1 MAVKKL
7 LSMRTKTQIKRVL
20 GLGGAAALFVGGNT
34 PVWADSLSINF
45 EPPTYSPISID
56 GQNGWGGQDGPG
68 NTRGPIN
75 PLIDQTVV
83 TNGPGAPSS
92 FGLQSWRI
100 SNAYTSG
107 TFGDMPF
114 SPNLVNEAGET
125 HAFNSFAG
133 VQYSGGIR
141 QNHFDMQLS
150 FTSADP
156 TGLETDSYVSISP
169 DRGDGARMSY
179 IRLEDHPAGLSVFF
193 DDYQDKFP
201 YGSYG
206 NTATAADGCN
216 TAQGDDFYEYLVA
229 SGLARATAH
238 TVRLS
243 IDFKD
248 GPRNDVVKVYVD
260 GDLKHTGTTWED
272 YFRWCGE
279 SNGGIA
285 TGNPNR
291 EQSRTVDQVLFRVG
305 SVTQG
310 ETHPK
315 NRGKGFLIDNLSYS
329 SSTTQQEC
337 DNHHGDGDADVQ
349 DGGGGHGHAK
359 FHKDGCSS
367 QGSDNAQFDNDQQGQ
382 HFQSTTVE
390 SADFTT
396 TADGG
401 HSMTMTGFGLH
412 NGSPVG
418 FTLVAVDNGLLVPAT
433 YSVVLTDGY
442 AFAGAVISGVVTVT

>member
-1 MAVKKL
+1 M
-7 LSMRTKTQIKRVL
+7 
-20 GLGGAAALFVGGNT
+20 GGALVLSVATST
-34 PVWADSLSINF
+34 PVWADSLFINF
-45 EPPTYSPISID
+45 EPPTYSPGSID
-56 GQNGWGGQDGPG
+56 GHNGWGGQDGPG

-75 PLIDQTVV
+75 PLIDQEVV
-83 TNGPGAPSS
+83 TNGLGAPES
-92 FGLQSWRI
+92 FGTQSWRI
-100 SNAYTSG
+100 SNYYTSG

-141 QNHFDMQLS
+141 QNHFDMQVS

-156 TGLETDSYVSISP
+156 TGLVESDSYVSISP

-179 IRLEDHPAGLSVFF
+179 IRLEDHPSGLSVFF
-193 DDYQDKFP
+193 DDYQDLSPF
-201 YGSYG
+201 GSYG
-206 NTATAADGCN
+206 SPLTAAPGCGPEDN
-216 TAQGDDFYEYLVA
+216 FVETVVG
-229 SGLARATAH
+229 SGLARNKAH
-238 TVRLS
+238 SVRLS

-272 YFRWCGE
+272 YYRWCGE
-279 SNGGIA
+279 SNGGFV

-305 SVTQG
+305 GAQGVTHLQ
-310 ETHPK
+310 
-315 NRGKGFLIDNLSYS
+315 NRGKGFLIDNLFYS

-418 FTLVAVDNGLLVPAT
+418 FTLVAVDYGLLVPAT